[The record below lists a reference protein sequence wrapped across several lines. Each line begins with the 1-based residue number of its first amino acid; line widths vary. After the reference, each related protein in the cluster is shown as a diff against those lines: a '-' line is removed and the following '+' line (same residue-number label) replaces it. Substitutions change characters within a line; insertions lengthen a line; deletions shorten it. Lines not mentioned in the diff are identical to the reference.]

1 MERLKDK
8 VAIITGA
15 AAGIGWGIAERF
27 VAEGAAVIAFDINEQ
42 GLNDLKAHIQTSG
55 GDIDCKLV
63 DITDD
68 SAVKKAVEEVS
79 AQYGKID
86 ILVNDAAKFVQKG
99 IDATP
104 DDWQES
110 FSVNVFGAANLTK
123 YVSAAMVKQGSGAIL
138 NLASISGIVAQ
149 PLFVTYSATKA
160 AIIQMTKNLA
170 LDLGE
175 YGIRVNSISPGAI
188 ITGAS
193 ENHAAKLNITLDEF
207 IKQQRNNTVINKVGS
222 PADVAS
228 AAVFLASDEEAGF
241 ITGAD
246 LVVDGG
252 YTIV

>member
-1 MERLKDK
+1 MERLKGK

-27 VAEGAAVIAFDINEQ
+27 VAEGALVVAFDINEQ
-42 GLNDLKAHIQTSG
+42 GLNDLKNQIQKTG
-55 GDIDCKLV
+55 RDIDCKLV

-68 SAVKKAVEEVS
+68 AIVREAVEEVTR
-79 AQYGKID
+79 QYGRID

-123 YVSAAMVKQGSGAIL
+123 YVSAVMVRQGSGAIV
-138 NLASISGIVAQ
+138 NLASISGHVAQ
-149 PLFVTYSATKA
+149 PLFVTYSTTKA

-170 LDLGE
+170 LDLGKH
-175 YGIRVNSISPGAI
+175 GIRVNSISPGAI

-193 ENHAAKLNITLDEF
+193 ENHAAKLNISLDEF
-207 IKQQRNNTVINKVGS
+207 IEQQRSNTVMNKVGS

-246 LVVDGG
+246 LMVDGG